1 MAVGRAQTA
10 SAPFGCLL
18 PLLTTEAAAAAVAV
32 AVAAENCWWPLA
44 TRALLALLAM
54 ITATTK
60 RKHTQRVDLF
70 CGTSHGHHPQ
80 VCFKAACIPTPSR
93 SGGTKLSGLQQTA
106 GMHDSCCCDVCCGNS
121 KSHLIGLQARLA
133 GPAFATPRSPLMT
146 TSRRSR
152 AGCGVPLPS
161 EREIRSPQLQRFR
174 LMGIS
179 RSTHACASW
188 RAASA

>member
-80 VCFKAACIPTPSR
+80 VCFKAAGFSIPSWP
-93 SGGTKLSGLQQTA
+93 GGTNLSGLQLAA
-106 GMHDSCCCDVCCGNS
+106 GMPDSCCYEACCSNS
-121 KSHLIGLQARLA
+121 KSHLVGLQGRLA
-133 GPAFATPRSPLMT
+133 GPAFATPRSPHQPAIML
-146 TSRRSR
+146 
-152 AGCGVPLPS
+152 
-161 EREIRSPQLQRFR
+161 
-174 LMGIS
+174 
-179 RSTHACASW
+179 
-188 RAASA
+188 